1 MKGADYRM
9 VSKDKIIQS
18 AIEVFSEKGYHRAS
32 MDEIAARAQVAKG
45 TLYYNFPGK
54 SQLFK
59 TVVKQGIEE
68 IMLQTEAELNS
79 SLPMKE
85 KMARVI
91 GHHLN
96 LFLESRHFS
105 HIVFNEISN
114 GIEQDVLDELKEL
127 KRTYISFLA
136 RMIKEGQCEENL
148 CRDVDPNL
156 AAASIVGTLESTCNY
171 YLSHQDMY
179 SREDLER
186 FAFTMITQGL
196 FISLD

>member
-1 MKGADYRM
+1 M
-9 VSKDKIIQS
+9 SKEKIIQA
-18 AIEVFSEKGYHRAS
+18 AIEVFSENGYHRAS

-59 TVVKQGIEE
+59 TVVKQGFED
-68 IMLQTEAELNS
+68 IMQRTEADLNS

-85 KMARVI
+85 KIERTI
-91 GHHLN
+91 RHHLD

-127 KRTYISFLA
+127 KRNYLSFLA
-136 RMIKEGQCEENL
+136 SMIEEGQCEENL
-148 CRDVDPNL
+148 CRAVDPNL

-171 YLSHQDMY
+171 YLNHQDRY
-179 SREDLER
+179 SRQDLEQ

-196 FISLD
+196 FISLE

>member
-1 MKGADYRM
+1 M
-9 VSKDKIIQS
+9 SKDKIIGA

-59 TVVKQGIEE
+59 TVVKQGFED
-68 IMLQTEAELNS
+68 IMQRTEADLNS

-85 KMARVI
+85 KIEHLIR
-91 GHHLN
+91 HHLD

-114 GIEQDVLDELKEL
+114 GIEQDVLDDLKEL
-127 KRTYISFLA
+127 KRTYLGFLA
-136 RMIKEGQCEENL
+136 RIIEEGKCEENL
-148 CRDVDPNL
+148 VRDVDPHL
-156 AAASIVGTLESTCNY
+156 AAASIIGTLESMCNY
-171 YLSHQDMY
+171 YLNHQETY
-179 SREDLER
+179 SRGDLEQ
-186 FAFTMITQGL
+186 FAFTMIAQGL
-196 FISLD
+196 FISLE